1 MILAVIVDRRIAA
14 HIVVGS
20 SGGHGDH
27 CEKELELKGG
37 EETTGTTALLI
48 PCGCGQT
55 RYKFLDAI
63 IPYFSFPD
71 RSPVQ

>member
-27 CEKELELKGG
+27 CEKELELEGG
-37 EETTGTTALLI
+37 EETTGSFLTLAFQTAAQFNEAVL
-48 PCGCGQT
+48 
-55 RYKFLDAI
+55 R
-63 IPYFSFPD
+63 
-71 RSPVQ
+71 